1 MSGKANI
8 EIVRDL
14 FGRGP
19 EEEEFTTVGGFLASR
34 LGPHP
39 AARARRYAESDLRF
53 TVEEADRRRVYRVK
67 IEPSRLRLRPSALGR
82 TTDPPAE
89 SRTLRPTLE
98 DRRPVAVVGRPN
110 AGKST
115 LVNAL
120 VGEKVAIVSDK
131 PQTTRKRILG
141 VARRPGAEIAL
152 VDTPG
157 IHRPEY
163 RMNAAMVRDATDALS
178 SADLVLFVVDAAGE
192 RGPGERFIARS
203 RRAGGRAGRARART
217 RSTGFA
223 RRTLLPLIAELTA
236 APRLRRGR
244 ARSRRGPARTWSSS
258 SRSSRRACRRAR
270 PAYPEDF
277 LTATPE
283 TEWIGEV
290 IREKLL
296 ERTRDELPFAHAVLI
311 ESVREAEGKDI
322 TVVTASIVVER
333 EGQKGIVVGKGGT
346 MIRDIGQGRPRGARA
361 ELGRRLYLELTVRVK
376 PDWRNDERFLSQLR
390 GVSGGQ

>member
-1 MSGKANI
+1 MKTGS
-8 EIVRDL
+8 
-14 FGRGP
+14 
-19 EEEEFTTVGGFLASR
+19 
-34 LGPHP
+34 
-39 AARARRYAESDLRF
+39 
-53 TVEEADRRRVYRVK
+53 
-67 IEPSRLRLRPSALGR
+67 
-82 TTDPPAE
+82 
-89 SRTLRPTLE
+89 
-98 DRRPVAVVGRPN
+98 VAVVGRPN

-141 VARRPGAEIAL
+141 VARRPGAEIAF

-163 RMNAAMVRDATDALS
+163 RLNAAMVHDAKDALS

-192 RGPGERFIARS
+192 RGPGERYIADLVAQAGVPAVLVPNKIDRMRKEKLLPIIADLCEG
-203 RRAGGRAGRARART
+203 RRFEEVVPVSART
-217 RSTGFA
+217 GENVEHLFEVLA
-223 RRTLLPLIAELTA
+223 AKLPE
-236 APRLRRGR
+236 GE
-244 ARSRRGPARTWSSS
+244 
-258 SRSSRRACRRAR
+258 

-277 LTATPE
+277 LTSTPE
-283 TEWIGEV
+283 TEWIAEV

-311 ESVREAEGKDI
+311 ESVHEAEDKDL
-322 TVVTASIVVER
+322 TVVTASVVVER

-346 MIRDIGQGRPRGARA
+346 MIRDIGKAAREELEA

-376 PDWRNDERFLSQLR
+376 ADWRNDGAFLAKLR
-390 GVSGGQ
+390 GKSRQS